1 MKTSIQ
7 KGFTLI
13 ELMIVVAIIGILAA
27 FAIPAYN
34 DYIAKTQAAEGV
46 TLADGL
52 KANIMD
58 NLQNNSCGDAYQEG
72 KYSYA
77 FVGGS
82 VGTDTDTDTDTA
94 DAESG
99 CTVTIAYGSGTAGS
113 SISNKINGK
122 FLVLAMTNN
131 GSFTVAD
138 TQSYVAS
145 DNSNVSITK
154 PTKEIDD
161 KYIPNAVK
169 KAATGGNE
177 G

>member
-82 VGTDTDTDTDTA
+82 VGTDTDTA

-113 SISNKINGK
+113 SISNKINGN

-145 DNSNVSITK
+145 GNSKVSITTA

-169 KAATGGNE
+169 KAATGGNKGE
-177 G
+177 